1 MRMKK
6 QVFDAQGR
14 ELFNQKAADSFQ
26 PPNGITG
33 EQCRRAFVEWLVRP
47 GGVEVEA
54 LPQVWQCPVTGAEQ
68 FAMAVHTAMAAQI
81 RYIIGGLPVGGTKAL
96 RHIAAHAFQADFP
109 LINWPQDRADWAK
122 VEEEAYEMFA
132 AMVAEKIVEAV
143 G

>member
-1 MRMKK
+1 MKIK
-6 QVFDAQGR
+6 QLQRYLAETTRQALSRSLDFERDPDYR
-14 ELFNQKAADSFQ
+14 SDKAALD
-26 PPNGITG
+26 
-33 EQCRRAFVEWLVRP
+33 
-47 GGVEVEA
+47 
-54 LPQVWQCPVTGAEQ
+54 

-81 RYIIGGLPVGGTKAL
+81 RYIIRGLPVGGTKAL

-143 G
+143 GYWPGPIKYSVSGRTFTFYLLD